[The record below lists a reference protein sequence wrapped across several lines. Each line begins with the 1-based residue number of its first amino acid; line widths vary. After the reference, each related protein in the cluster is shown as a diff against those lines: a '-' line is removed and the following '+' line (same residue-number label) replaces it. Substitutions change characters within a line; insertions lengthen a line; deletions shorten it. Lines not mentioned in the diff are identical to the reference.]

1 MVFGFTPSSDLKVQ
15 HLQVHNIDSR
25 IRVGR
30 SIQGFGLSPGIT
42 KEQRVAVEQLAGSAL
57 SKLGGNYFELIY
69 SNNIFSKF
77 AVRIEASATPTELF
91 HARQRRLTK

>member
-1 MVFGFTPSSDLKVQ
+1 MKTHLGYNQ
-15 HLQVHNIDSR
+15 HGLPYYR